1 MLRIQQ
7 FAKIANV
14 TVRTLHHYDRLGLL
28 SPTLR
33 SARGYRLY
41 RMEDLAHLERILV
54 LRYLGLP
61 LREIA
66 ALLTPPLATGEA
78 SNPHAQGEEEQ
89 APGLAATLARQA
101 AVLRERRS
109 GIDRV
114 LNAIER
120 ASRQLEQDKK
130 PDWSLYQTILKEI
143 HMQEN
148 QDWTSKYYSPEAQQ
162 SIEAR
167 KPLWN
172 PEMQAKVTAD
182 WQQLYADV
190 QSAIDNKVEPA
201 SEEGKALAARWMKL
215 VEAFTGGSLAI
226 AEGLN
231 KLYADRLNW
240 PTGAVPEEAKKHLP
254 KPELIAFIRTAQ
266 GRA

>member
-1 MLRIQQ
+1 MLRTQE
-7 FAKIANV
+7 FARIANV

-41 RMEDLAHLERILV
+41 RIEDLAQLERILV
-54 LRYLGLP
+54 LRYLGMP

-66 ALLTPPLATGEA
+66 DL
-78 SNPHAQGEEEQ
+78 
-89 APGLAATLARQA
+89 LAAGEPSKSRPDGLKAEPDLAETLARQTA
-101 AVLRERRS
+101 ILRERRK

-114 LNAIER
+114 LSAIEH
-120 ASRQLEQDKK
+120 ASQQLKQDEK

-148 QDWTSKYYSPEAQQ
+148 QDWTSKYYTPEAQQ
-162 SIEAR
+162 AIEER

-182 WQQLYADV
+182 WQ
-190 QSAIDNKVEPA
+190 
-201 SEEGKALAARWMKL
+201 
-215 VEAFTGGSLAI
+215 
-226 AEGLN
+226 
-231 KLYADRLNW
+231 
-240 PTGAVPEEAKKHLP
+240 
-254 KPELIAFIRTAQ
+254 
-266 GRA
+266 

>member
-7 FAKIANV
+7 FAKIANI

-41 RMEDLAHLERILV
+41 RMEDLAQLERILV

-66 ALLTPPLATGEA
+66 ELLATGAA
-78 SNPHAQGEEEQ
+78 SNASAAGE
-89 APGLAATLARQA
+89 PDLAETLRRQA

-114 LNAIER
+114 LSAIER
-120 ASRQLEQDKK
+120 ASRQLKAGEK
-130 PDWSLYQTILKEI
+130 PDWSLYQKILKEI

-162 SIEAR
+162 VVEER

-172 PEMQAKVTAD
+172 PEMQAKITAD
-182 WQQLYADV
+182 WQQIYADV
-190 QSAIDNKVEPA
+190 QSAIDRKVEPT
-201 SEEGKALAARWMKL
+201 SDEGKALATRWMKL
-215 VEAFTGGSLAI
+215 VDGFTGGNPAI
-226 AEGLN
+226 LDGLN
-231 KLYADRLNW
+231 KMYADRPNW
-240 PTGAVPEEAKKHLP
+240 PAGKVPPEAEKNLP
-254 KPELIAFIRTAQ
+254 KPELMAFIRAAQ
-266 GRA
+266 GKA